1 MIGKEIT
8 KMKKLY
14 ENPEIEFIWLDQC
27 DVITASSKP
36 GGGTAGGNG
45 PIGGGAGGDNGG
57 WT

>member
-1 MIGKEIT
+1 
-8 KMKKLY
+8 MKKLY
-14 ENPEIEFIWLDQC
+14 ENPEIEFIMLDQS

-36 GGGTAGGNG
+36 GHGGTAGGNG